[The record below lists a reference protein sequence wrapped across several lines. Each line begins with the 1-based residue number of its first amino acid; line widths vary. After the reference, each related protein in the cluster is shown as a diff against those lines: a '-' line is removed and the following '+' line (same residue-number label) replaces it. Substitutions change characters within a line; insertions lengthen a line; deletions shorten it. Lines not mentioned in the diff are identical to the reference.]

1 MLKWGIT
8 GCSVVKI
15 LPTTAG
21 DTGLIPGSGRSPRE
35 GSDNLLQYSCLGNSM
50 DRRAWW
56 ARVHSVTNRQDW
68 ALTHI
73 YTKIQI

>member
-1 MLKWGIT
+1 MLKWGIP

-15 LPTTAG
+15 LPTTAE
-21 DTGLIPGSGRSPRE
+21 DTGLIPGSGRSPGE
-35 GSDNLLQYSCLGNSM
+35 GSHNLLQYSCLGNSM
-50 DRRAWW
+50 DRGAWW
-56 ARVHSVTNRQDW
+56 ARVHSVTHRQDW